1 MPAAGGREATD
12 KAFASMGEE
21 ARRGAVVRRHR
32 TTLTRLNRIVAK
44 LARRLERRLA
54 EDAPNGAGGGASPV
68 QTLDTLTRAAA
79 KLIPL
84 ERQAFGIENGGGE
97 GSDADDSL
105 TDAERAHR
113 IAVILQAARER
124 RDRPPVDGG
133 DGGLAADSRAAGPGL

>member
-1 MPAAGGREATD
+1 
-12 KAFASMGEE
+12 MGEE

-32 TTLTRLNRIVAK
+32 ATLTRLNRIVGK

-54 EDAPNGAGGGASPV
+54 EDAPNGAGAGGGASLV

-84 ERQAFGIENGGGE
+84 ERQAFGIDLGGGE

-113 IAVILQAARER
+113 ISVILQAARER

-133 DGGLAADSRAAGPGL
+133 DGVEPLAADPRPAGPGL